1 MSARDSWLGSLG
13 LDSGRVE
20 FPSSAALVEL
30 ALAAGEGQLTDTG
43 SLSVQ
48 TGRFTGRCPER
59 RFIVSGGTAHNDVDW
74 GKVNKPISREEFDSW
89 WQRALAYLGAKARLY
104 GRSEEHTSELQ
115 SH

>member
-59 RFIVSGGTAHNDVDW
+59 RFIVSGGTAHADVDW
-74 GKVNKPISREEFDSW
+74 GKVNKPIMI
-89 WQRALAYLGAKARLY
+89 ALQWEDCCLDRGQMWLQVQYSAEVLIDHWLRLA
-104 GRSEEHTSELQ
+104 T
-115 SH
+115 